1 LRVVTF
7 WTMRLSVIL
16 LPQSWGFDDG
26 VLCFRV
32 LYGVV
37 VSADGAA
44 DGCLFWIPLFLGRI
58 QRL

>member
-1 LRVVTF
+1 
-7 WTMRLSVIL
+7 MIL

-44 DGCLFWIPLFLGRI
+44 DGCLFWILLFLGRI